1 MAGRPKKQ
9 GIDYFPLDVGFFSDV
24 KVRKIARAC
33 GPQSVS
39 ILICLLCNIYREN
52 GYYILWDE
60 DLPFVIADEV
70 GVTEGAV
77 KETITKALQV
87 GFFDAEKYSVHGVL
101 TSAGIQKRF
110 LIATTRRN
118 EIKIDDIYRINVDIN
133 SINAYNN
140 SINAYNNSI
149 NVDNNRQSKSKI
161 EIKENSTKVESKK
174 VGNVRFLPPSLDEVR
189 KYVLEK
195 GFSVDAENFVNFYES
210 KGWFVGKNKMKN
222 WKAAVAT
229 WEKREKEQPK
239 KQPTQ
244 KLNIVNHDNRK
255 TYHEF

>member
-39 ILICLLCNIYREN
+39 ILICLLCNIYRDN
-52 GYYILWDE
+52 GYYIVNDE

-70 GVTEGAV
+70 GVSEGSV
-77 KETITKALQV
+77 KEVITKALQV
-87 GFFDAEKYSVHGVL
+87 GFFDADKNSVHGVL

-110 LIATTRRN
+110 LLATYQRK
-118 EIKIDDIYRINVDIN
+118 EINILEEYRISCTNN
-133 SINAYNN
+133 SISCANN
-140 SINAYNNSI
+140 SINHVNNA
-149 NVDNNRQSKSKI
+149 QSKSKVKVK
-161 EIKENSTKVESKK
+161 EKENSTKVESKK
-174 VGNVRFLPPSLDEVR
+174 VGNMRFLPPSIDEVK
-189 KYVLEK
+189 KYILEK

-229 WEKREKEQPK
+229 WEKRDREQPK
-239 KQPTQ
+239 KQQ
-244 KLNIVNHDNRK
+244 KPNIVNHDNRK
-255 TYHEF
+255 KYHEF

>member
-24 KVRKIARAC
+24 KIRKIARAC
-33 GPQSVS
+33 GPQSAS
-39 ILICLLCNIYREN
+39 ILICLLCNIYRDN
-52 GYYILWDE
+52 GYYIVNDE

-70 GVTEGAV
+70 GVSEGSV
-77 KETITKALQV
+77 KEVITKALQV
-87 GFFDAEKYSVHGVL
+87 GFFDADKFSVHGVL

-110 LIATTRRN
+110 LLATYQRK
-118 EIKIDDIYRINVDIN
+118 EINILEEYRISCTNN
-133 SINAYNN
+133 SISCANN
-140 SINAYNNSI
+140 SINHVNNA
-149 NVDNNRQSKSKI
+149 QSKSKVK
-161 EIKENSTKVESKK
+161 EKENSTKVESKK
-174 VGNVRFLPPSLDEVR
+174 VGNVRFLPPSIDEVK
-189 KYVLEK
+189 KYILEK

-222 WKAAVAT
+222 WKAAIAT

>member
-1 MAGRPKKQ
+1 MCFSDIMAGRPKKQ

-24 KVRKIARAC
+24 KIRKIARAC

-87 GFFDAEKYSVHGVL
+87 GFFDADKNSVHGVL

-110 LIATTRRN
+110 LLATYQRK
-118 EIKIDDIYRINVDIN
+118 EINILEEYRI
-133 SINAYNN
+133 SCTNN
-140 SINAYNNSI
+140 SISCANNPI
-149 NVDNNRQSKSKI
+149 NHVDNAQSKSKVKV
-161 EIKENSTKVESKK
+161 KENSTKVESKK
-174 VGNVRFLPPSLDEVR
+174 VGNVRFLPPSLDEVK
-189 KYVLEK
+189 KYILEK

-239 KQPTQ
+239 KQQ
-244 KLNIVNHDNRK
+244 KPNIVNHDNRK